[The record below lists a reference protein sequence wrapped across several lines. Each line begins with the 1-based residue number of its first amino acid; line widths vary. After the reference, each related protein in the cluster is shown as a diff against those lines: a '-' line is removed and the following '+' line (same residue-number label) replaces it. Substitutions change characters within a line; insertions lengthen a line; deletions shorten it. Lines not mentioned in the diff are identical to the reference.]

1 MWCNSLTHSLSL
13 FIDLSPCEKVYC
25 WTCSIMLE
33 EISETKKK
41 KKKKDDI
48 RADLFLAY
56 THTYRFQWYVM
67 ITFFSSFNLCR
78 PVCCRTC
85 HCSSSTTKVSVS
97 KQAIW
102 YLIGYLF
109 AFDLDQSSTCLRFSF
124 SSSVESSSLSSLMRA
139 RKKKKKKK
147 KSRDLSTFFQF
158 LFILTW
164 LFRYEYRY

>member
-1 MWCNSLTHSLSL
+1 MWCNSLSLYSSICHLAKKYTVELVRSCWRRLVKRRRRRRRMTSERISSSL
-13 FIDLSPCEKVYC
+13 TLTRTDFNGMWWSL
-25 WTCSIMLE
+25 
-33 EISETKKK
+33 
-41 KKKKDDI
+41 
-48 RADLFLAY
+48 
-56 THTYRFQWYVM
+56 
-67 ITFFSSFNLCR
+67 FFSSFNLCR

-85 HCSSSTTKVSVS
+85 HCSSSSAKVSFS

-109 AFDLDQSSTCLRFSF
+109 AFDLDQSSTCLHFSF
-124 SSSVESSSLSSLMRA
+124 SSSVESSSLSSLSA

-147 KSRDLSTFFQF
+147 SRNVSTFFQF